1 MVLPVYLYGHPV
13 IRKETEEIDA
23 SYPQL
28 KELIAN
34 MYETMYAAD
43 GIGLAAPQIGL
54 SIRVIVIDASPMAEY
69 FPDCEGKKL
78 TLINPEL
85 EVLEDGRKETRE
97 EGCLSLPGIH
107 EPVPRIE
114 KIHLKWLDEDFV
126 AHDEVIE
133 GYLSRVVQ
141 HEYDH
146 LEGKVFT
153 QAAHQVEAGQHHQG
167 PRALR
172 LPGESDTRQEITLH
186 SQSSYQLLY
195 GRRQESY
202 ILDGGGEQD
211 VPTPQTST

>member
-34 MYETMYAAD
+34 MYETMYTAD

-126 AHDEVIE
+126 PHDEIIE

-146 LEGKVFT
+146 LEGKVFIDRIS
-153 QAAHQVEAGQHHQG
+153 
-167 PRALR
+167 PIRK
-172 LPGESDTRQEITLH
+172 
-186 SQSSYQLLY
+186 QLIKSKLVNIIK
-195 GRRQESY
+195 GRVRCDY
-202 ILDGGGEQD
+202 R
-211 VPTPQTST
+211 VKATPAKK